1 MDHEKFNLQEFKN
14 AWIDAIK
21 YLTIGGEDF
30 PFCGA
35 ALAKVLGYAI

>member
-1 MDHEKFNLQEFKN
+1 MDRCYQSNYIF
-14 AWIDAIK
+14 IK